1 MELNEKIN
9 FLDVTISRTNNVIS
23 TNWYQKSIASD
34 RVLLFTS
41 NHTVQQKRN
50 MVYNLVDRAFLLSE
64 KQYYD
69 DNQRIITQLL
79 LNNKCPIEFIKIHM
93 RNRLNKILDV
103 DKNKKD
109 SEYKKILK
117 LFAKH
122 NIRTVPILNK
132 S

>member
-1 MELNEKIN
+1 
-9 FLDVTISRTNNVIS
+9 
-23 TNWYQKSIASD
+23 
-34 RVLLFTS
+34 
-41 NHTVQQKRN
+41 